1 MVTEVRTV
9 VLWGEGGRKG
19 DEGGLLQRSRSGIL
33 GTDLFL
39 DLSGVYID
47 VFLLLHLQL

>member
-19 DEGGLLQRSRSGIL
+19 DEGAFYRGAGSGIL
-33 GTDLFL
+33 GNDLFL